1 MSTIFKCRKL
11 SLIITLGFLLCPLL
25 FLPILIIEMVNKRRY
40 AYYLFTMFMVLVAY
54 LCPPKGDL
62 YRYWLYYQTYE
73 GLTTYLDI
81 FDTYIFDILLYSILY
96 YLTKIG
102 LSFSWIQFSGIV
114 IHYLSLLLLLKG
126 IMGNNR
132 YSNIYYLLLTSIFF
146 IFGFWSVFEVWRFYI
161 AASMFSLGCYYVI
174 NKQYTKG
181 IFVFTIACLSHFSFV
196 IFVTLF
202 FLILIVEKYVS
213 RKMLVFAFLL
223 AVPLLTYIINIFFNI
238 ESDKAVYITEQSDY
252 LQETSPL
259 LNFFYKVML
268 KLPLLYLGGYVIL
281 CYKYDTIYT
290 KVTLSFL
297 FLTIISIPFG
307 DIHGRLAIIS
317 TFLCFMTFVAMVK
330 GMNISHRLLA
340 TQLLTVFCVIT
351 FISSSLINY
360 RAIILGRY
368 SLLFLPYPIAL
379 FNNYDE
385 NWIDKHF
392 DDGNIIN
399 M

>member
-1 MSTIFKCRKL
+1 MNTVYKWRKL
-11 SLIITLGFLLCPLL
+11 SLIITLGFLLSPLL
-25 FLPILIIEMVNKRRY
+25 FLPILIIEMINKKRY
-40 AYYLFTMFMVLVAY
+40 AYYLFVMFMALVAY

-62 YRYWLYYQTYE
+62 YRYWLFYQTYE
-73 GLTTYLDI
+73 GLSTYLDI

-96 YLTKIG
+96 YFTKLGIN
-102 LSFSWIQFSGIV
+102 FSWIQFGGIV
-114 IHYLSLLLLLKG
+114 IHYLSLILVLKG
-126 IMGNNR
+126 IMKNTR
-132 YSNIYYLLLTSIFF
+132 CSKIYFLLLISILF

-161 AASMFSLGCYYVI
+161 AASMFSVGCYYVI
-174 NKQYTKG
+174 NKLFAKS
-181 IFVFTIACLSHFSFV
+181 IFFFIIACLAHFSFV
-196 IFVTLF
+196 IFVTIF
-202 FLILIVEKYVS
+202 FLVIIFKKYINRKGFIL
-213 RKMLVFAFLL
+213 AFLFV
-223 AVPLLTYIINIFFNI
+223 APLLTYIINIFFNL

-268 KLPLLYLGGYVIL
+268 KLPLLYLGGYIIL
-281 CYKYDTIYT
+281 CYKCNTIYT
-290 KVTLSFL
+290 KVALSFL

-317 TFLCFMTFVAMVK
+317 TFLCFITFVSMIED
-330 GMNISHRLLA
+330 MNVSSKLLA
-340 TQLLTVFCVIT
+340 TQLLTVFCIIT
-351 FISSSLINY
+351 FLSSSLINY

-368 SLLFLPYPIAL
+368 SQLFLPYPIAL